1 MANQPAHN
9 TLTITTD
16 GILVLTQTGHQT
28 AASVG
33 IYQEKMDDLTDQY
46 HKQGK
51 KVLILVDV
59 SGVTSHDPE
68 ARNEGR
74 KRLNGNYDAM
84 AICGNN
90 TAIRLIIN
98 WLIKASGNS
107 EKVQFFST
115 KDEAIDWLHSRPA

>member
-1 MANQPAHN
+1 MAEQPAHN
-9 TLTITTD
+9 TLTITHD
-16 GILVLTQTGHQT
+16 GILMLTQTGHQT
-28 AASVG
+28 TASVG
-33 IYQEKMDDLTDQY
+33 QFQVKMDNLTEEY

-68 ARNEGR
+68 ARTEGR
-74 KRLNGNYDAM
+74 KRLNGDYDAM

-90 TAIRLIIN
+90 TAIRLIVN
-98 WLIKASGNS
+98 WLIRTAGNS

-115 KDEAIDWLHSRPA
+115 KDEAMEWLHSRMA